1 MEKEVKRSQLRDGP
15 IVHPVLPDSVV
26 ERIKAFKEMLGDV
39 DRASLAETIDAFKR
53 DAHPENEL
61 LVWERIASTFQMFLV
76 YNLTNDPAIR
86 RDIFGVLVGASTGM
100 ETCPRVKHLSDQ
112 QIRHL
117 VLNYQGLYE

>member
-1 MEKEVKRSQLRDGP
+1 MKKQVRLSHLYVGS

-26 ERIKAFKEMLGDV
+26 ERIKAFKEILGDV

-61 LVWERIASTFQMFLV
+61 LIWERIASTFQMFLLH
-76 YNLTNDPAIR
+76 NPTSDPLIR
-86 RDIFGVLVGASTGM
+86 KDIFAVLVGAPTGV
-100 ETCPRVKHLSDQ
+100 ETFPRVKHLSDQ

-117 VLNYQGLYE
+117 VLNYQGL